1 MYRAVTRG
9 QDLIAWWPFDNEVV
23 GATSVTGK
31 TANAEL
37 ANLYDGATVSGL
49 GKFGK
54 GLKFDRTN
62 TRSRMTIQNNG
73 IDLGN
78 NWTLTVWAK
87 NLLPPAANLR
97 STLYRGQ
104 GLQSGRDYDRYL
116 VIRGSDRTIC
126 FFDGD
131 DGNGNNRYRSTG
143 YEVDPLMLSG
153 WHHFSV
159 LASGSRT
166 NFYIDGKFVGDAD
179 REEQSDV
186 MYVGNSSDNELFAE
200 FLDDVRIYGVSLSF
214 SEVASIYGE
223 GFGDQ
228 FPSFLIDYNS
238 SRDSDPRSA
247 QLLAGKDGNLVQV
260 TGLASSDWNLQGGSV
275 ALSPISDGNYSLSLD
290 LNDSFTGSILSI
302 EENASIDN
310 DGKPSEAFREEVYL
324 HELVYDEDHLVSRWA
339 FDELNGTRFRDLGFG
354 RNDGYVEGGANV
366 SSGKFG
372 NAVAMDGSGDYVRVP
387 RFAGIH
393 QDGNF
398 TISAW
403 VYPTNLGYNS
413 DVQDAAIFGTDGN
426 TANGLGLVQCQWCI
440 NC

>member
-37 ANLYDGATVSGL
+37 ANLYDGATVSMF

-143 YEVDPLMLSG
+143 YEVDPLIF
-153 WHHFSV
+153 W
-159 LASGSRT
+159 LAS
-166 NFYIDGKFVGDAD
+166 
-179 REEQSDV
+179 
-186 MYVGNSSDNELFAE
+186 LFC
-200 FLDDVRIYGVSLSF
+200 FSL
-214 SEVASIYGE
+214 
-223 GFGDQ
+223 
-228 FPSFLIDYNS
+228 
-238 SRDSDPRSA
+238 R
-247 QLLAGKDGNLVQV
+247 
-260 TGLASSDWNLQGGSV
+260 
-275 ALSPISDGNYSLSLD
+275 
-290 LNDSFTGSILSI
+290 
-302 EENASIDN
+302 
-310 DGKPSEAFREEVYL
+310 
-324 HELVYDEDHLVSRWA
+324 
-339 FDELNGTRFRDLGFG
+339 
-354 RNDGYVEGGANV
+354 
-366 SSGKFG
+366 
-372 NAVAMDGSGDYVRVP
+372 
-387 RFAGIH
+387 
-393 QDGNF
+393 
-398 TISAW
+398 
-403 VYPTNLGYNS
+403 
-413 DVQDAAIFGTDGN
+413 
-426 TANGLGLVQCQWCI
+426 
-440 NC
+440 